1 MTIVAPSADK
11 SPKRSYTRD
20 IVLFAGLGAIIAVVY
35 ALQGSAYATRMLV
48 EATAYA
54 IIAIGLNIQWGY
66 AGLFNVGVMGFIMA
80 GAFASVL
87 FTFPVNEAFWASEGA
102 PMLGGAMLWLVG
114 AILLVALVAQ
124 GRRIGLP
131 KGLVTALTIIAGAIA
146 FMVVS
151 AKFDAP
157 TTLIESEAG
166 FIGGFG
172 LPVLVGW
179 AAAGL
184 VAGLIAWLVGKICLG
199 LRADYLAIAT
209 LGIAQIIKTFLRNA
223 DWLTR
228 GTLTVSPLPW
238 PTPSVQELGFV
249 WARGLYLALT
259 ALLLLVIYLLIQR
272 AYHAPWGRMM
282 RAIRDN
288 EEAASSMGKNVNG
301 RRLEIFILGAVLIGI
316 GGAVLVHFNSIFDPS
331 GFVDLNHT
339 FLVWVMVIL
348 GGAGNN
354 RGAIFGAV
362 LVYIIWVMSEPAA
375 LALFGLARDWGNSL
389 FGWVAPGDLDS
400 RALQMRVFVI
410 GLTIT
415 LVLRF
420 APHGVLPERLHGRD

>member
-1 MTIVAPSADK
+1 MAAASTATNRLREPLLPLALVAL
-11 SPKRSYTRD
+11 
-20 IVLFAGLGAIIAVVY
+20 VGLIFW
-35 ALQGSAYATRMLV
+35 LQGSAYATRMLV
-48 EATAYA
+48 EAAAYA

-66 AGLFNVGVMGFIMA
+66 AGLFNVGIMGFIIA

-87 FTFPVNEAFWASEGA
+87 MTFPVNEAFWASSGA
-102 PMLGGAMLWLVG
+102 PLLGVALLWLIGAVVVVG
-114 AILLVALVAQ
+114 LVSQLHRV
-124 GRRIGLP
+124 GLP
-131 KGLVTALTIIAGAIA
+131 KGLVTALTVISGAVA
-146 FMVVS
+146 FMAVT
-151 AKFDAP
+151 AKFDPA
-157 TTLIESEAG
+157 TVAIEAEAG

-172 LPVLVGW
+172 LPVGVGW
-179 AAAGL
+179 AMAGV
-184 VAGLIAWLVGKICLG
+184 VAGAIAFVIGKICLG

-238 PTPSVQELGFV
+238 PVPTPAEVGFL
-249 WARGLYLALT
+249 WGRSLYLAVT
-259 ALLLLVIYLLIQR
+259 AVLLLLVYLLMER
-272 AYHAPWGRMM
+272 AYRAPWGRMM

-288 EEAASSMGKNVNG
+288 EAAAASMGKNVDG
-301 RRLEIFILGAVLIGI
+301 RRLEIFVLGAMLMGL
-316 GGAVLVHFNSIFDPS
+316 GGAILVHFTSIFDPS

-339 FLVWVMVIL
+339 FLIWVMVIL

-362 LVYIIWVMSEPAA
+362 FVYIVWTMSEPAA
-375 LALFGLARDWGNSL
+375 LTLFSLARDWGQSL
-389 FGWVAPGDLDS
+389 FGWVAPPDLDS

-420 APHGVLPERLHGRD
+420 APHGVLPERRRAD

>member
-1 MTIVAPSADK
+1 MSAVTHTPFA
-11 SPKRSYTRD
+11 SRHARE
-20 IVLFAGLGAIIAVVY
+20 IGLFAALLALVLAVY
-35 ALQGSAYATRMLV
+35 LLQGAPYATRMLV
-48 EATAYA
+48 EAGAYA
-54 IIAIGLNIQWGY
+54 LIAVGLNIQWGY
-66 AGLFNVGVMGFIMA
+66 AGLFNVGIMGFIVA
-80 GAFASVL
+80 GGAASVL
-87 FTFPVNEAFWASEGA
+87 FTFPVNPAFWASPGA
-102 PMLGGAMLWLVG
+102 PLLGRALLWLVG
-114 AILLVALVAQ
+114 AILVVGLVSQ

-131 KGLVTALTIIAGAIA
+131 KGLVSAATIVSGAIA
-146 FMVVS
+146 FTLVT
-151 AKFDAP
+151 AAFDPA
-157 TTLIESEAG
+157 TVAIEADAG

-172 LPVLVGW
+172 LPVWVGW
-179 AAAGL
+179 AAAGI
-184 VAGLIAWLVGKICLG
+184 VAGLIAWVVGKICLG

-238 PTPSVQELGFV
+238 PVPTPGEIGFV
-249 WARGLYLALT
+249 WARGLYLAIT
-259 ALLLLVIYLLIQR
+259 AALLLVAYLLMER
-272 AYHAPWGRMM
+272 AYRAPWGRMM

-288 EEAASSMGKNVNG
+288 EEAAASMGKNVNG
-301 RRLEIFILGAVLIGI
+301 RRLEIFILGSVLMGI
-316 GGAVLVHFNSIFDPS
+316 GGSVLVHFTSIFDPS

-362 LVYIIWVMSEPAA
+362 FVYIVWVMSEPAA
-375 LALFGLARDWGNSL
+375 LTLFGLAREWGQSL
-389 FGWVAPGDLDS
+389 FGWVAPADLDS

-415 LVLRF
+415 LVLRY
-420 APHGVLPERLHGRD
+420 APHGLLPERLPGRD

>member
-1 MTIVAPSADK
+1 MTIATPAEDPR
-11 SPKRSYTRD
+11 PKRTFNRD
-20 IVLFAGLGAIIAVVY
+20 IALFAALAAIVALVF

-48 EATAYA
+48 EASAYA

-87 FTFPVNEAFWASEGA
+87 VTFPVNEAFWASPGA
-102 PMLGGAMLWLVG
+102 PMLGEALLWLLAGIVLVG
-114 AILLVALVAQ
+114 LVSQ
-124 GRRIGLP
+124 GRRVGLP
-131 KGLVTALTIIAGAIA
+131 KGFVTAATIVTGAVA

-157 TTLIESEAG
+157 TTIIERDAG

-172 LPVLVGW
+172 LPVVLGW

-184 VAGLIAWLVGKICLG
+184 VAGLIAWVMGKICLG

-238 PTPSVQELGFV
+238 PTPGVQDLGFV
-249 WARGLYLALT
+249 AARSLYLALT
-259 ALLLLVIYLLIQR
+259 AAMLLAVFLLIQR
-272 AYHAPWGRMM
+272 AYHAPWGRMI

-288 EEAASSMGKNVNG
+288 EPAAASMGKNVER
-301 RRLEIFILGAVLIGI
+301 RRLEVFVLGGVLIGV
-316 GGAVLVHFNSIFDPS
+316 GGAALVHFNAIFDPS

-339 FLVWVMVIL
+339 FLIWVMVIL

-354 RGAIFGAV
+354 RGAVFGAV

-375 LALFGLARDWGNSL
+375 LALFSLARDWGDRW
-389 FGWVAPGDLDS
+389 FGWVAPADLDS

-420 APHGVLPERLHGRD
+420 APHGVLPERLRGRD

>member
-1 MTIVAPSADK
+1 MTIATPAEDSR
-11 SPKRSYTRD
+11 PKRTYTRD
-20 IVLFAGLGAIIAVVY
+20 IALFALLGAIVAAVF

-48 EATAYA
+48 EASAYA

-87 FTFPVNEAFWASEGA
+87 MTFPVNEAFWASEGA
-102 PMLGGAMLWLVG
+102 PMLGEAMLWLVAG
-114 AILLVALVAQ
+114 ILLVALVSQ
-124 GRRIGLP
+124 GRRVGLP
-131 KGLVTALTIIAGAIA
+131 KGLVTALTIVTGAVA
-146 FMVVS
+146 FMVVT
-151 AKFDAP
+151 AKFEAP
-157 TTLIESEAG
+157 TTIIERDAG

-172 LPVLVGW
+172 LPVMVGW
-179 AAAGL
+179 AAAGI
-184 VAGLIAWLVGKICLG
+184 VAGLIAWVMGKICLG

-238 PTPSVQELGFV
+238 PTPSVAELGFV
-249 WARGLYLALT
+249 AARSAYLALT
-259 ALLLLVIYLLIQR
+259 ALMLLVIYLLVQR
-272 AYHAPWGRMM
+272 AYHAPWGRMI

-288 EEAASSMGKNVNG
+288 EAAAASMGKNVEG
-301 RRLEIFILGAVLIGI
+301 RRLEVFVLGGVLIGI
-316 GGAVLVHFNSIFDPS
+316 GGAALVHFNAIFDPS

-339 FLVWVMVIL
+339 FLIWVMVIL

-375 LALFGLARDWGNSL
+375 LALFALVRDWGNQL

-420 APHGVLPERLHGRD
+420 APHGVLPERLRGRD